1 MIELCCSYQC
11 KDTNLKAIHNFQYCE
26 SSNFPDAFSHAIH
39 SSESHPHSA
48 AVHAW
53 GVSLSWLHSGSPVR
67 RFSLRLSTILFFGLN
82 VRAFLR
88 NFAAP
93 KAYGLCL
100 VLPHFGGLMRE
111 RGGRVS
117 CRIWIFKV
125 KNGCDVVAQK
135 INKTKIF
142 YG

>member
-1 MIELCCSYQC
+1 MGRV
-11 KDTNLKAIHNFQYCE
+11 F
-26 SSNFPDAFSHAIH
+26 
-39 SSESHPHSA
+39 
-48 AVHAW
+48 
-53 GVSLSWLHSGSPVR
+53 SWLQSGSPVR
-67 RFSLRLSTILFFGLN
+67 RFSLRLSAILFFGLN

-93 KAYGLCL
+93 KPRGLGL

-111 RGGRVS
+111 RGGGGAA

-135 INKTKIF
+135 INKTKILWIKTL
-142 YG
+142 

>member
-1 MIELCCSYQC
+1 MRRV
-11 KDTNLKAIHNFQYCE
+11 F
-26 SSNFPDAFSHAIH
+26 
-39 SSESHPHSA
+39 
-48 AVHAW
+48 
-53 GVSLSWLHSGSPVR
+53 SWLQSGNPVR

-111 RGGRVS
+111 RGG
-117 CRIWIFKV
+117 
-125 KNGCDVVAQK
+125 GLAG
-135 INKTKIF
+135 
-142 YG
+142 YGFSR